1 MRRGDDDRAGRP
13 VRPGGSGRHPD
24 LRPALPRCASRGHA
38 SAAFLHHDGR
48 MDDMQADRAEAQLR
62 AGVYA
67 RLSETYDA
75 AESVPTQIER
85 GTDHARRRGWAVT
98 ATFKDDG
105 FSGFKEITRDGFG
118 ELIAAIQAGAVDVVI
133 VRDIDRL
140 TRNLTDWN
148 AFEKACVRHGVRL
161 SAYTGGDLY
170 LSTAEGAYYGG
181 METLRARRESAVKSA
196 RVREAKDREARKGRR
211 TGGGQRWFGY
221 TRIYANPDEPNHKK
235 RHIVREEINP
245 VEAEA
250 IRDAA
255 MRVLEHGE
263 SVGSIARDWTARGI
277 KPVAA
282 KQWWPT
288 SIVGT
293 LTSPR
298 LAGLREWQGKKYPAT
313 QWPAIIDVDTHER
326 LVKLFADPA
335 RRKHVVRA
343 PAHLLSG
350 IATCPK
356 CGRGLHY
363 RRYAQRRADS
373 YACVVGPA
381 GCGGTAIKAGLLE
394 EYVTGAVLDA
404 LESPRVQQAL
414 REGEDQHAPRR
425 AELLEQIRD
434 AQERRDEAR
443 RDYSDQTIDRADWL
457 DIRQRTE
464 ENITAARREYD
475 RLAGS
480 ATVMSD
486 IPPSERVRDAW
497 ESWSTDRRRA
507 RIRAVLHRVITK
519 PLPSGAAPNVAGNSK
534 DIAVRREREMAIL
547 RQRVEFDWRI

>member
-1 MRRGDDDRAGRP
+1 MMDSMDEIRA
-13 VRPGGSGRHPD
+13 D
-24 LRPALPRCASRGHA
+24 
-38 SAAFLHHDGR
+38 
-48 MDDMQADRAEAQLR
+48 QAEAQLR

-75 AESVPTQIER
+75 AESVPTQLER
-85 GTDHARRRGWAVT
+85 GTDHATRRGWAVA

-105 FSGFKEITRDGFG
+105 YSGFKEITRDGFG
-118 ELIAAIQAGAVDVVI
+118 ELIAAIEAGRVDVVI

-161 SAYTGGDLY
+161 SAYTGGDLD
-170 LSTAEGAYYGG
+170 LSTPEGAYYGG
-181 METLRARRESAVKSA
+181 METLRAKRESAVKSA
-196 RVREAKDREARKGRR
+196 RVREAHERNARKGRR
-211 TGGGQRWFGY
+211 AGGGQRWFGY
-221 TRIYANPDEPNHKK
+221 TRIYLNPEELDHKK
-235 RHIVREEINP
+235 RKIVREDINP
-245 VEAEA
+245 VEADA

-255 MRVLEHGE
+255 TRVLEHGE

-277 KPVAA
+277 RPVAA
-282 KQWWPT
+282 ERWWPT

-293 LTSPR
+293 LTSAR
-298 LAGLREWQGKKYPAT
+298 LAGLREWQGKKYPTT

-335 RRKHVVRA
+335 RRVHAVRL

-350 IATCPK
+350 IARCPK

-363 RRYAQRRADS
+363 RNYKGGRAES
-373 YACVVGPA
+373 YACVVGAA
-381 GCGGTAIKAGLLE
+381 GCGGVAIKADLLE

-414 REGEDQHAPRR
+414 REGEDHHAPRR
-425 AELLEQIRD
+425 AELLEQIRA

-443 RDYSDQTIDRADWL
+443 RDYSDRVIDRADWL

-464 ENITAARREYD
+464 DDISTARREYD
-475 RLAGS
+475 RLSGS
-480 ATVMSD
+480 ATVLGD
-486 IPPSERVRDAW
+486 IPPAQRVRDAW
-497 ESWSTDRRRA
+497 ESWTTDRKRA
-507 RIRAVLHRVITK
+507 AIRAVLHRVIIN
-519 PLPSGAAPNVAGNSK
+519 PLPPGAACNPASNIK
-534 DIAVRREREMAIL
+534 DKAVRREREMAIL
-547 RQRVEFDWRI
+547 RRRVEFDWRI